1 MSGRRVLVLGLD
13 GADWRILDP
22 LIDSGELPALAALVR
37 AGASAPLASTIPP
50 LTAPA
55 WTSFLL
61 GTGPG
66 SHGVLDFLERDARRY
81 EGTTGR
87 VVTSTSYAR
96 RTFFDAAGAAGKR
109 VAA

>member
-1 MSGRRVLVLGLD
+1 MQAGG
-13 GADWRILDP
+13 
-22 LIDSGELPALAALVR
+22 LPALAGLVQ
-37 AGASAPLASTIPP
+37 AGGSAPLASTIPP

-66 SHGVLDFLERDARRY
+66 AHGVLDFLERDARRY

-87 VVTSTSYAR
+87 VVTSRGHAR

-109 VAA
+109 VAAVRVPMMFPPW